1 MKITI
6 AAPIT
11 IHKRFVVCAVL
22 VTAACSASMS
32 AAVGADAGAGSVT
45 ACAYTGAAKNSVV
58 ASVVPASKA
67 EVVAVRT

>member
-1 MKITI
+1 
-6 AAPIT
+6 
-11 IHKRFVVCAVL
+11 
-22 VTAACSASMS
+22 MS